1 MHHGSP
7 LRFFSV
13 KSVARTAAAAV
24 FILGCG
30 GEAPAPPLDLSVER
44 ASLETMKREARTM
57 SDDPLIHRYVGAAE
71 TIARVADEHARFGRV
86 EPALLHMRHAL
97 AAGRVALAGASALKL
112 ETDATRC
119 VTTAAEAHRRWL
131 DALAMLTQAE
141 RVAGRQAR
149 AVVRDY
155 PYEPPARGEQVTPE
169 PALRLPEARALL
181 DRRGEVVERAT
192 AARVVTGDLQQQW
205 TAQLQASAG
214 ADSTVRDL
222 RVLTAARAVQELQLR
237 LRGETARRR
246 CVRALASADSLADFR
261 DQALWAMVE
270 LERGMK
276 EATRTALDEERAR
289 AKSRQDELYDAL
301 KQFEGRFANIH
312 QEARGTILSLSDNI
326 LFGFDKADLKQDARY
341 DLVRVSTILQQF
353 PEMHIYIE
361 GHTDNV
367 GAEDYNQKLSEKRAQ
382 AVLRFLAEQSVSLD
396 RMDWYGYGMSRPVAS
411 NATEDGR
418 ARNRRV
424 DLVIAEAAGE

>member
-1 MHHGSP
+1 
-7 LRFFSV
+7 
-13 KSVARTAAAAV
+13 
-24 FILGCG
+24 
-30 GEAPAPPLDLSVER
+30 
-44 ASLETMKREARTM
+44 
-57 SDDPLIHRYVGAAE
+57 
-71 TIARVADEHARFGRV
+71 
-86 EPALLHMRHAL
+86 
-97 AAGRVALAGASALKL
+97 
-112 ETDATRC
+112 
-119 VTTAAEAHRRWL
+119 
-131 DALAMLTQAE
+131 
-141 RVAGRQAR
+141 
-149 AVVRDY
+149 
-155 PYEPPARGEQVTPE
+155 
-169 PALRLPEARALL
+169 
-181 DRRGEVVERAT
+181 
-192 AARVVTGDLQQQW
+192 
-205 TAQLQASAG
+205 
-214 ADSTVRDL
+214 
-222 RVLTAARAVQELQLR
+222 
-237 LRGETARRR
+237 
-246 CVRALASADSLADFR
+246 VRALAAADSLADFR